1 MSLEKMTD
9 QAIAEELAR
18 QSDIQKRHKPESA
31 MWIQAARIIHNL
43 ASEQARRQRAALK
56 PVRP

>member
-9 QAIAEELAR
+9 QAIADELAR
-18 QSDIQKRHKPESA
+18 QTEIQKRHKPESA

-43 ASEQARRQRAALK
+43 ASEQARRQRAGLTK
-56 PVRP
+56 